1 MTVADPTQSEIEVV
15 QVGAGG
21 GRRRWQAAAGGGGRR
36 RQPDEQWV
44 GTGV

>member
-21 GRRRWQAAAGGGGRR
+21 GSRQ
-36 RQPDEQWV
+36 QPDEQWM